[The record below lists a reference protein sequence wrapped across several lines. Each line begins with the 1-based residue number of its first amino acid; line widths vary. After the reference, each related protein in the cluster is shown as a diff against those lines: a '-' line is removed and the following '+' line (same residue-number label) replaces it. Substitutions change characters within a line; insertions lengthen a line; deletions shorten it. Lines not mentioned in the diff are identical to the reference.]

1 MRFTKTIDLE
11 TVGVSRQLLETIT
24 MGFAVADK
32 SDLELVG
39 VPTQAA
45 SAAPRAPKIL
55 NSARPAPP
63 RTVVTRP
70 AVRRVHAHVFVVA
83 VVLVWRGTQSASR
96 VFHVWE
102 AQPQP
107 QAQPQPNPLL
117 V

>member
-1 MRFTKTIDLE
+1 MIFWGSADGLNKASVG
-11 TVGVSRQLLETIT
+11 VGVSRQLLETIT

-70 AVRRVHAHVFVVA
+70 AVRRVHAHVFV
-83 VVLVWRGTQSASR
+83 
-96 VFHVWE
+96 FHVWE

-107 QAQPQPNPLL
+107 QAQPQPNPRL

>member
-1 MRFTKTIDLE
+1 
-11 TVGVSRQLLETIT
+11 
-24 MGFAVADK
+24 MGFPVADK

-70 AVRRVHAHVFVVA
+70 AVRRVHAHVFVG
-83 VVLVWRGTQSASR
+83 GTTTATGTTTTEPPSCLDGHGQD
-96 VFHVWE
+96 
-102 AQPQP
+102 
-107 QAQPQPNPLL
+107 
-117 V
+117 